1 MLHWGA
7 SMLATSRAEH
17 AHITSATVKNG
28 NLPAVAGGLSRPG
41 ARAEAIGGGTLGTL
55 GDFAHSTQLEATCLV
70 AAVRATGI
78 RAVVKADLH
87 VEEVELRAG
96 EVIGDER
103 QEAAYR
109 LDIYCQRHLKLTRI
123 SRELG
128 R

>member
-1 MLHWGA
+1 MH
-7 SMLATSRAEH
+7 TSRPRLS
-17 AHITSATVKNG
+17 TNG

-55 GDFAHSTQLEATCLV
+55 GDLAHSTQLEATFVV

-103 QEAAYR
+103 QDAAQR
-109 LDIYCQRHLKLTRI
+109 LIDREIASLTPTR
-123 SRELG
+123 
-128 R
+128 